1 MAFALLQKLLFNIP
15 SCKKMT
21 VAPQR
26 RNCHIVHETA
36 SEVTVASTN
45 TNSNEVSHPAS
56 ETLSSFLAE
65 TSLHGVR
72 FMFTGN
78 IFRSSFWA
86 LALLTCFGICSHQ
99 VYNSVSIFYL
109 RPFNTKIT
117 RKMVRSNIEKVSFP
131 AVTICNFNY
140 INKRWVKYLLKS
152 RENFTK
158 EEIELK
164 LAVYKRIIAGSIR
177 DTFTEKT
184 MERHPE
190 LFLRF
195 HGSKK
200 DLRQNYSQMLFGYRL
215 EDVLL
220 PSSVFDSCVFDGET
234 CGSKN
239 FTAFLTSMYSQC
251 YTFNSGYEDHPIIL
265 ATAPGY
271 LNGLRLLLNV
281 ERDNY
286 LYNPSNSLVGF
297 RVLVHDQHTFPVLAQ
312 FGFAVRPGVRTLC
325 ALKKKKVCS
334 RVYIATCSSRSRCAI
349 PSSSHF
355 AGVKG
360 ICHCLGVAF
369 LLYVSQSGFR
379 DVLLLCPSILF
390 YFYHMKWVAER

>member
-1 MAFALLQKLLFNIP
+1 
-15 SCKKMT
+15 MT

-26 RNCHIVHETA
+26 SNCHIVHETA
-36 SEVTVASTN
+36 SEATVASTN
-45 TNSNEVSHPAS
+45 TNSNEASYPAS
-56 ETLSSFLAE
+56 ETLSSFLAA
-65 TSLHGVR
+65 TTLHGVR

-78 IFRSSFWA
+78 IFRKSFWA
-86 LALLTCFGICSHQ
+86 LAVLTCFGICSHQ
-99 VYNSVSIFYL
+99 IYNSISIFYA

-117 RKMVRSNIEKVSFP
+117 RKTVGTDIEKVSFP
-131 AVTICNFNY
+131 AVTICNVNY
-140 INKRWVKYLLKS
+140 INKRWVKYLLSS

-164 LAVYKRIIAGSIR
+164 LAVYERIIKRSR
-177 DTFTEKT
+177 DVFTEKT

-200 DLRQNYSQMLFGYRL
+200 DLRQNFSQMLFGYRM
-215 EDVLL
+215 EDALL
-220 PSSVFDSCVFDGET
+220 PSSVFESCVFNEET

-251 YTFNSGYEDHPIIL
+251 YTFNSGYEDHPIVL
-265 ATAPGY
+265 ATAPGH

-286 LYNPSNSLVGF
+286 LYNPWTSLVGF
-297 RVLVHDQHTFPVLAQ
+297 RVLVHDQHTFPVLQQ
-312 FGFAVRPGVRTLC
+312 FGFFVRPGVRTLC
-325 ALKKKKVCS
+325 AIKRKKVCS
-334 RVYIATCSSRSRCAI
+334 RVYIATCSSRNRGAI
-349 PSSSHF
+349 PSSSHL
-355 AGVKG
+355 ADVKG

-369 LLYVSQSGFR
+369 LLYVSHPGSR
-379 DVLLLCPSILF
+379 DDLIF
-390 YFYHMKWVAER
+390 YATRFGLTFII